1 MTKTKTT
8 PKTQTRIQILLE
20 QQNPLSGSDTSND
33 SADFSEFGEQKML
46 KAQEKLD
53 T

>member
-8 PKTQTRIQILLE
+8 PKAQTRIQMLLA
-20 QQNPLSGSDTSND
+20 QQNPLSSSETSND
-33 SADFSEFGEQKML
+33 SEDFSEFGEQKML
-46 KAQEKLD
+46 KAQNKLD